1 MEKNEVPES
10 ILQIYE
16 LNKINEKLEDPEV
29 TRVLKCV
36 TLIMAKRTVPANKA
50 VDLIVELQAIAFN
63 FHLKYKY
70 YMLLGKGEPDAQLKK
85 NLYAS
90 LAEATKELVSAIK
103 YVQKA

>member
-1 MEKNEVPES
+1 MESSEVADR
-10 ILQIYE
+10 IIQVYE

-36 TLIMAKRTVPANKA
+36 SLIMSKRTVPANKA
-50 VDLIVELQAIAFN
+50 VDLIVELQAIAFS

-70 YMLLGKGEPDAQLKK
+70 YMLLGKGETDAQLKK